1 VTVGRE
7 ADKVKPNGKKRM
19 NLRAVTHPPGVR
31 PGTGPPP
38 AYLTRSLAT
47 AGFPAA
53 VITPN
58 SRLRGVRCY
67 WIVTSCD
74 KGHARLHGVQGRADQ
89 PRHRLLAGT
98 VVRTDIL

>member
-19 NLRAVTHPPGVR
+19 NLRGVAHSPAVR
-31 PGTGPPP
+31 PV
-38 AYLTRSLAT
+38 TRSPTAHLT
-47 AGFPAA
+47 GSLSVAGFPAVA
-53 VITPN
+53 ITRN
-58 SRLRGVRCY
+58 GRLQRVRCY
-67 WIVTSCD
+67 QIVTSCD